1 MSNNQESKEITICLE
16 ESKYAHGFNQNDNIH
31 LQSFD
36 RVKEII
42 KKQIE
47 QLKKEKSQSSIEHQY
62 NTISVFGGRGTG
74 KTTFILSMLQS
85 IKDDNKKD
93 AQILKI
99 IDPTQM
105 EEKEH
110 VFLVVLSL
118 IDEAVREKIEEFK
131 KGECSDVCCREKGW
145 KDKLSSLAKGLPTL
159 EGLNNKQYENWD
171 DDLYIIEKGLNNVK
185 SAYDLEKNFHE
196 LVDSALEIL
205 GKKFFVLAFDDIDV
219 DMSKGWRVLET
230 LRKYLTTPKLV
241 VFLSGNLTLYSYNV
255 RLHQWKQFKELKGFE
270 ERDYKDQVNQLEGQY
285 LLKVLKPENRIQLRT
300 LFDYKQ
306 IFKTKYEIKEEGKEI
321 KEVYSDLLENLGIH
335 NNSTQ
340 QSFINYL
347 LGLSIRSQ
355 ISILSDYKKSDIMSQ
370 INVYVSRMM
379 ADGIDVDLSVQSPVF
394 TVISIFEYLTK
405 TNSFPH
411 SYLLI
416 PNTIDHDINGVLMG
430 LTTIFANQ
438 IKQNP
443 WIIFDY
449 MLRVG
454 YARYLK
460 MQLSEEAFVQMQ
472 NYTGITQDMRIKNIV
487 LLMTACGRANNLNM
501 PELIQLEGLA
511 ITAKQSKEK
520 KANAIDNV
528 LGRVDVSTAQ
538 KILALLPLFSL
549 NNGRKDSTELYYSI
563 LPLLSAISM
572 IIRSGEDEEAIK
584 GLLSDLSLHRTYP
597 IPANQQN
604 VSTEAESELS
614 SNEELSEKLK
624 ISMEDPSVQN
634 LVDKILDWRNSFVN
648 EDTTSLAFIVPPYLL
663 GRIMTRFTSALVN
676 VPKQDNLYNLA
687 DLLQRHL
694 IVFLNAVL
702 VEETK
707 EKFGDKVDINNNNPT
722 GSNDLFI
729 NNLSKVTK
737 EIKVENQKEDNKLIL
752 GQLNL
757 TRFLLYCPLIRVFIE
772 DDVFDKIKDY
782 IDDGYH
788 FGDKSLY
795 EILEDVKVKTKKEDG
810 INITKDNIPE
820 SLKRIIDTI
829 GKDKFKEDIYNK
841 EDSRKTR
848 KKILELEF
856 INTIG
861 QGCAKELNKLFEK
874 EYINK

>member
-47 QLKKEKSQSSIEHQY
+47 QLKKEKPQYSIEHQY

-131 KGECSDVCCREKGW
+131 KGECSDVCCIEKGW

-219 DMSKGWRVLET
+219 DMSKGWSVLET

-300 LFDYKQ
+300 LLDYRQ
-306 IFKTKYEIKEEGKEI
+306 IFETKYEIKEEGKEI
-321 KEVYSDLLENLGIH
+321 KEVYSDLLENLGIY

-379 ADGIDVDLSVQSPVF
+379 ADGIDVDLSVQSPLF

-438 IKQNP
+438 TKQNP
-443 WIIFDY
+443 SIIFDY

-528 LGRVDVSTAQ
+528 LGRDDVSTAQ

-572 IIRSGEDEEAIK
+572 IIRSGEDK
-584 GLLSDLSLHRTYP
+584 KRKMKKLS
-597 IPANQQN
+597 
-604 VSTEAESELS
+604 
-614 SNEELSEKLK
+614 
-624 ISMEDPSVQN
+624 
-634 LVDKILDWRNSFVN
+634 RNF
-648 EDTTSLAFIVPPYLL
+648 LA
-663 GRIMTRFTSALVN
+663 T
-676 VPKQDNLYNLA
+676 
-687 DLLQRHL
+687 
-694 IVFLNAVL
+694 
-702 VEETK
+702 
-707 EKFGDKVDINNNNPT
+707 
-722 GSNDLFI
+722 
-729 NNLSKVTK
+729 
-737 EIKVENQKEDNKLIL
+737 
-752 GQLNL
+752 
-757 TRFLLYCPLIRVFIE
+757 
-772 DDVFDKIKDY
+772 
-782 IDDGYH
+782 
-788 FGDKSLY
+788 
-795 EILEDVKVKTKKEDG
+795 
-810 INITKDNIPE
+810 
-820 SLKRIIDTI
+820 
-829 GKDKFKEDIYNK
+829 
-841 EDSRKTR
+841 
-848 KKILELEF
+848 
-856 INTIG
+856 
-861 QGCAKELNKLFEK
+861 
-874 EYINK
+874 

>member
-47 QLKKEKSQSSIEHQY
+47 QLKKEKSQSIIEHQY

-85 IKDDNKKD
+85 IKDDNKKE

-118 IDEAVREKIEEFK
+118 IDEAVREKIEELK
-131 KGECSDVCCREKGW
+131 KGECSDVCCIEKGW
-145 KDKLSSLAKGLPTL
+145 KKKLSSLAKGLPTL

-196 LVDSALEIL
+196 LVDSALKIL
-205 GKKFFVLAFDDIDV
+205 GKDFFVLAFDDIDV

-300 LFDYKQ
+300 LLDYKQ
-306 IFKTKYEIKEEGKEI
+306 IFETKYEIKEEGKEI

-438 IKQNP
+438 TKQNR

-520 KANAIDNV
+520 KVNAIDNV
-528 LGRVDVSTAQ
+528 LGRDDVSTAQ

-572 IIRSGEDEEAIK
+572 IIRSGKDEEAIK
-584 GLLSDLSLHRTYP
+584 ELLSDLSLHRTYP

-604 VSTEAESELS
+604 TPVVTEDDIIS
-614 SNEELSEKLK
+614 SGQLVHNLD
-624 ISMEDPSVQN
+624 IGVQDQDIKG
-634 LVDKILDWRNSFVN
+634 LIEVLGEWRG
-648 EDTTSLAFIVPPYLL
+648 AFAKRIKDNPIPPYLL
-663 GRIMTRFTSALVN
+663 GRIITRFTSALIN
-676 VPKQDNLYNLA
+676 VSKQDNLA

-694 IVFLNAVL
+694 IVFLNSVL

-707 EKFGDKVDINNNNPT
+707 EKFGNNVNLNNNNPT
-722 GSNDLFI
+722 GSNSIFI
-729 NNLSKVTK
+729 NNLEKVKPYIENKNTSKTYR
-737 EIKVENQKEDNKLIL
+737 D
-752 GQLNL
+752 QLNL
-757 TRFLLYCPLIRVFIE
+757 TFCLLSCPLILEFIDKSVFN
-772 DDVFDKIKDY
+772 KIKES
-782 IDDGYH
+782 I
-788 FGDKSLY
+788 KSFPVTEGSFSAPSVKSKTLF
-795 EILEDVKVKTKKEDG
+795 EILSDIKIKSGG
-810 INITKDNIPE
+810 INITTRNLKE
-820 SLKRIIDTI
+820 SLKLIIDKI
-829 GKDKFKEDIYNK
+829 GKDKFKEDIYNRKDDK
-841 EDSRKTR
+841 EARK
-848 KKILELEF
+848 ELLDLGF
-856 INTIG
+856 INTISKD
-861 QGCAKELNKLFEK
+861 CAKKLKDLFEK